1 MRRSLLAVTV
11 LIALVAGIA
20 PAGAK
25 PLVKPK
31 LAKTAQVNPGGAHFA
46 SDNLEYVSTLPIDA
60 PGVGA
65 RLVQVG
71 EQKRLYV
78 TGVQSLTI
86 YDVSNPASPTILG
99 RMELPNW
106 ENEDVAVSAD
116 GRTVLISEFTGTYM
130 HVIRVEDGPNGTLL
144 PQRVGFSPLDNG
156 HIVSCIDTN
165 CDWVYGSE
173 GSIIDLRDKTNP
185 IHLEQGWAAQLKLPT
200 SGHNIEVLTPTT
212 CSYDEAGAPSC
223 PGGVVS
229 ADITPITILDVS
241 NPTAPVIVAQA
252 DPKQMGKSKTAYQHN
267 NKIPQAGAYLPRV
280 TEEEIA
286 DPNLRPGELLM
297 SNGETN
303 FTMTPLG
310 GVGGSVQKP
319 CTDGNGPFATY
330 SAKSW
335 KEGGTLQV
343 VDILRPVSGEYA
355 NGDPRV
361 NAMGCSGHWFDHQ
374 DQVDAEGN
382 YTVTA
387 AWYEHGTR
395 LIKVNAAT
403 GKITQVGF
411 YQPVVGAASQSLWI
425 DDEYIY
431 TIDYQRGIDILR
443 YKPEA
448 IPPTTAEIDASWMA
462 NLGKV
467 SALAQQE
474 RLVCKLAQDGEL
486 ARLR

>member
-1 MRRSLLAVTV
+1 MRRSLLAVTL

-25 PLVKPK
+25 PIAKPK
-31 LAKTAQVNPGGAHFA
+31 LAKTVQVNPGGANFS

-65 RLVQVG
+65 RVVQVG

-86 YDVSNPASPTILG
+86 YDVNDPAAPKILG

-116 GRTVLISEFTGTYM
+116 GKTVLISEFTGTYM

-185 IHLEQGWAAQLKLPT
+185 VHLAQGWAAQLNLPDN
-200 SGHNIEVLTPTT
+200 GHNIEVITPTT
-212 CSYDEAGAPSC
+212 CTYEGGVPAC
-223 PGGVVS
+223 PGGIVS
-229 ADITPITILDVS
+229 VDVTPISILNV
-241 NPTAPVIVAQA
+241 A
-252 DPKQMGKSKTAYQHN
+252 DPTKPTIITQSDGKDMGRKKTAYQHN
-267 NKIPQAGAYLPRV
+267 NKLPQADAYLPRI
-280 TEEEIA
+280 TDEEIA
-286 DPNLRPGELLM
+286 DPNLRPGELVL

-335 KEGGTLQV
+335 KEGGKLQV
-343 VDILRPVSGEYA
+343 LDILRPVTGEYA

-374 DQVDAEGN
+374 DTVDELN
-382 YTVTA
+382 EYTVTA

-403 GKITQVGF
+403 GKIRQVGF

-443 YKPEA
+443 YDKTKN
-448 IPPTTAEIDASWMA
+448 PPTEAEINESWMA

-467 SALAQQE
+467 SPLAQQE
-474 RLVCKLAQDGEL
+474 RLICKLAQDGEL